1 MYSRTRI
8 KKMINEL
15 NVLKSNKPTQEI
27 LDLKN
32 QLTAANEKIAVL
44 EKNLAATDIKVV
56 SIEDSLKETAAEV
69 GK

>member
-15 NVLKSNKPTQEI
+15 SVLKTNEPTQEI
-27 LDLKN
+27 SDLKN

-56 SIEDSLKETAAEV
+56 SIEDSLKETATEV
-69 GK
+69 EK